1 MRVEEMYFIEAIA
14 KGLSDGAAAGEN
26 LLNSFMQKY
35 RDPDYNYTGS
45 DVNAFVKEALA
56 QMRVEFWGEGN
67 AFPIAKTLEVGVMQ
81 NYTGTNAPEDIFKI
95 NCKGIKPNW
104 NFVIPINEIDAN
116 VALKGKNNPNPT
128 QSVKIP
134 SPIDKYSE

>member
-1 MRVEEMYFIEAIA
+1 MFNKLTRKKFVTVSVDDEESS
-14 KGLSDGAAAGEN
+14 K
-26 LLNSFMQKY
+26 
-35 RDPDYNYTGS
+35 
-45 DVNAFVKEALA
+45 
-56 QMRVEFWGEGN
+56 
-67 AFPIAKTLEVGVMQ
+67 
-81 NYTGTNAPEDIFKI
+81 TNAPEDIFKI